1 MPEARKTALGMEEE
15 TEPVVEMKGIVKTF
29 PGVVAN
35 DHIDFEVRAGEIHAL
50 LGENGAGKTTLMNI
64 LFGIYQPDEG
74 EIYVRGKRVEI
85 RSPRDAMRLGIGMVH
100 QHFML
105 VEKHTVAENIALGF
119 ATKFILPTRQV
130 IRKIREFSERY
141 GLTVDPNAYIWQ
153 LSAGEQQRVEI
164 IKALYRGADIL
175 ILDEPTS
182 VLTPK
187 ETKEFFSILMKMK
200 EEGKAIIFITHKLD
214 EVFAISD
221 RVTVLRKG
229 KVVGRLKTS
238 ETNKGELAKL
248 MVGREVLFSIEKR
261 PVKKGRPILEVIDLH
276 AMDDSGLP
284 ALKGISIRILSG
296 EILGLA
302 GVAGNGQKEL
312 FEVLAGLRKA
322 TKGRIVVDGIDVTNS
337 SPRRISELGVAHIPG
352 ERLRYGLVPNMS
364 VAENLVLKKYYRNP
378 FKIGFVLNKEQIV
391 NDAKNLMEEYQI
403 IAPSHKTT
411 AKLLS
416 GGNIQR
422 MILARELS
430 ARPKLI
436 IAAHPTSGLD
446 VAATEYIRM
455 RLLEERE
462 RGAAIL
468 LISED
473 LDELLMMSDR
483 IAVIFEGEIMG
494 EMTAEEADVGRIGL
508 MMAGVRAGVST
519 TPPYRKGLA
528 GES

>member
-1 MPEARKTALGMEEE
+1 MPEAQGKTALREEKGE
-15 TEPVVEMKGIVKTF
+15 KPVVEMKGIVKTF

-85 RSPRDAMRLGIGMVH
+85 RSPRDAMHLGIGMVH

-119 ATKFILPTRQV
+119 ATKFFFPTEE
-130 IRKIREFSERY
+130 IARKIREFSEKY
-141 GLTVDPNAYIWQ
+141 GLTVDPHAYIWQ

-187 ETKEFFSILMKMK
+187 ETNELFSILKRMR

-229 KVVGRLKTS
+229 KVIGKLKTS
-238 ETNKGELAKL
+238 ETNKKELARL
-248 MVGREVLFSIEKR
+248 MVGREVLFRLER
-261 PVKKGRPILEVIDLH
+261 EPVQKGKIVLEVIDLH
-276 AMDDSGLP
+276 ALNDKGLP
-284 ALKGISIRILSG
+284 ALKGVSFTIAEG

-312 FEVLAGLRKA
+312 VEVLTGLRKA
-322 TKGRIVVDGIDVTNS
+322 EKGKVLIRGVDVTNA
-337 SPRRISELGVAHIPG
+337 SPRRIAELGVAHIPE
-352 ERLRYGLVPNMS
+352 ERLKHGLVPNMS
-364 VAENLVLKKYYRNP
+364 VAENLILKRYYKQPYCDKFFIDKKKVLK
-378 FKIGFVLNKEQIV
+378 
-391 NDAKNLMEEYQI
+391 DAEELI
-403 IAPSHKTT
+403 DKFNIMTPSPMTP

-422 MILARELS
+422 LILARELAGS
-430 ARPKLI
+430 PDVI
-436 IAAHPTSGLD
+436 IAAHPTYGLD
-446 VAATEYIRM
+446 VGATEYIRKI
-455 RLLEERE
+455 LLKERK
-462 RGAAIL
+462 RGSAIL
-468 LISED
+468 LVSED
-473 LDELLMMSDR
+473 LEEIMELSDR
-483 IAVIFEGEIMG
+483 IAVMFEGEIMG
-494 EMTAEEADVGRIGL
+494 ILPAEKANLEDIGL
-508 MMAGVRAGVST
+508 MMAGAKRMGVV
-519 TPPYRKGLA
+519 A
-528 GES
+528 

>member
-1 MPEARKTALGMEEE
+1 MSEIHGKTALREEKE
-15 TEPVVEMKGIVKTF
+15 EEPVVEMKGIVKTF

-74 EIYVRGKRVEI
+74 EIYVRGTRVDI

-119 ATKFILPTRQV
+119 ATKFFFPTEE
-130 IRKIREFSERY
+130 IARKIREFSERY
-141 GLTVDPNAYIWQ
+141 GLTVDPHAYIWQ

-187 ETKEFFSILMKMK
+187 ETNEFFSILRRMK

-214 EVFAISD
+214 EVFAVSD

-229 KVVGRLKTS
+229 KVIGKLKTA
-238 ETNKGELAKL
+238 ETNKKELARL
-248 MVGREVLFSIEKR
+248 MVGREVLFRLEKEPIR
-261 PVKKGRPILEVIDLH
+261 KGKTVLEVIDLY
-276 AMDDSGLP
+276 ALNDKGLP
-284 ALKGISIRILSG
+284 ALKGVSFAIAEG

-312 FEVLAGLRKA
+312 VEVLTGLRKA
-322 TKGRIVVDGIDVTNS
+322 EGGKVVIRGVDVTNS
-337 SPRRISELGVAHIPG
+337 SPRRIAELGVAHIPE
-352 ERLRYGLVPNMS
+352 ERLKHGLVPNMS
-364 VAENLVLKKYYRNP
+364 VAENLILKRYYRQP
-378 FKIGFVLNKEQIV
+378 YCDKFFIDKRKVLE
-391 NDAKNLMEEYQI
+391 DAENLIDEFNIMT
-403 IAPSHKTT
+403 PSPMTP

-422 MILARELS
+422 LILARELAGS
-430 ARPKLI
+430 PYVI
-436 IAAHPTSGLD
+436 IAAHPTYGLD
-446 VAATEYIRM
+446 VGATEYIR
-455 RLLEERE
+455 RILLKERK
-462 RGAAIL
+462 RGSAIL
-468 LISED
+468 LVSED
-473 LDELLMMSDR
+473 LEEIMELSDR

-494 EMTAEEADVGRIGL
+494 ILPAEKANLEDIGL
-508 MMAGVRAGVST
+508 MMAGAKRMGVV
-519 TPPYRKGLA
+519 A
-528 GES
+528 